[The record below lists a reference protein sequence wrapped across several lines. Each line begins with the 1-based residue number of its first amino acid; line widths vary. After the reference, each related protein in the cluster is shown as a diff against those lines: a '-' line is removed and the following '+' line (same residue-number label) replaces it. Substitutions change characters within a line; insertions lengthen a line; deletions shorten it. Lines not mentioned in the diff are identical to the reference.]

1 MRIIHHWRTV
11 PHVPMC
17 LHVVMKS
24 MLKSELAE
32 RAGVSLS
39 TFGRWLKR
47 HTEELERMGVTPRSK
62 VLPPIA
68 VRYVCE
74 RYGIDITNP

>member
-1 MRIIHHWRTV
+1 
-11 PHVPMC
+11 
-17 LHVVMKS
+17 MKS

-47 HTEELERMGVTPRSK
+47 HTEELERMGVTPRTK
-62 VLPPIA
+62 VSVSA
-68 VRYVCE
+68 MTHCE
-74 RYGIDITNP
+74 RKTGPVPLPQIK

>member
-1 MRIIHHWRTV
+1 
-11 PHVPMC
+11 
-17 LHVVMKS
+17 MKS

-47 HTEELERMGVTPRSK
+47 HTEELERMGVTPRTK

-68 VRYVCE
+68 VRSVCE
-74 RYGIDITNP
+74 RYGIDITHP

>member
-1 MRIIHHWRTV
+1 
-11 PHVPMC
+11 
-17 LHVVMKS
+17 MKS
-24 MLKSELAE
+24 MLKSELAD

-39 TFGRWLKR
+39 TFGRWFNR
-47 HTEELERMGVTPRSK
+47 HTEELEWMGVTPRTK
-62 VLPPIA
+62 VLPPVA

>member
-1 MRIIHHWRTV
+1 
-11 PHVPMC
+11 
-17 LHVVMKS
+17 

-39 TFGRWLKR
+39 TLGRWLKR
-47 HTEELERMGVTPRSK
+47 HTEELEQMGVTPRSK